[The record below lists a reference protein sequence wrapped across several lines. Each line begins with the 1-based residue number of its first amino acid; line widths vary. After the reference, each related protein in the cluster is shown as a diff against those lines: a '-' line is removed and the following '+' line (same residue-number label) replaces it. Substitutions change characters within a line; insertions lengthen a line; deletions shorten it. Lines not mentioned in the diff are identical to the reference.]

1 MLGLR
6 RRATGTSAERPS
18 HPRAGTVDGG
28 LLGGRGVL
36 TSAGGMA
43 PLETTEAKAEISPT
57 S

>member
-43 PLETTEAKAEISPT
+43 PLETTEAKAESSPT